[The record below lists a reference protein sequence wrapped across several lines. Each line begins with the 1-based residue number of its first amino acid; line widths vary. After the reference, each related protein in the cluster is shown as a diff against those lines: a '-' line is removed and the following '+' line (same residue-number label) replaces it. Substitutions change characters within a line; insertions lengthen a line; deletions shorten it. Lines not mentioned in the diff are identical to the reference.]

1 MKLAMLLCALA
12 GQVFDVAS
20 IKPTGPNRPG
30 VPFRVGPDSFSMHGR
45 LKDLI
50 QQGYEVEDYQ
60 VAGAPEWVQT
70 ERYDVLAKAASA
82 ASPHEIRAMLK
93 ALLAERFRLKMH
105 RETKTMTGYAL
116 TVDRNGAKLPPP
128 KEGFAPD
135 AQGVI
140 QMGGG
145 LMWARGAS
153 MRNLA
158 RGLRMELGVPV
169 VDETKIAGNYD
180 FKLRFEEGNDDLAE
194 KPDGP
199 RVGGTP
205 AAGSVFTAL
214 KEVGLRL
221 ESGKL
226 PIEVLV
232 IDSAE
237 RPTEN

>member
-1 MKLAMLLCALA
+1 MKLALLLCVLV

-20 IKPTGPNRPG
+20 IRPSDPNRPG
-30 VPFRVGPDSFSMHGR
+30 VPYRIGPNSFSAYGP
-45 LKDLI
+45 LKALI
-50 QQGYEVEDYQ
+50 QQAYEVEDYQ
-60 VAGAPEWVQT
+60 VAGGPAWVQT
-70 ERYDVLAKAASA
+70 ERYDVQAKAATA
-82 ASPHEIRAMLK
+82 ASPHEIRLMVQ
-93 ALLAERFRLKMH
+93 ALLAERFQLKMH
-105 RETKTMTGYAL
+105 RETRTMTGYVL
-116 TVDRNGAKLPPP
+116 TVDKNGAKLPPP
-128 KEGFAPD
+128 KAGLAPD
-135 AQGVI
+135 AQGAI

-158 RGLRMELGVPV
+158 RGLRFELEVPV

-180 FKLRFEEGNDDLAE
+180 FKLRFEEGNRDLEE

-205 AAGSVFTAL
+205 SAGSVFTAL

-221 ESGKL
+221 EPGKL
-226 PIEVLV
+226 SLEVLV

-237 RPTEN
+237 RPSEN

>member
-1 MKLAMLLCALA
+1 
-12 GQVFDVAS
+12 
-20 IKPTGPNRPG
+20 
-30 VPFRVGPDSFSMHGR
+30 
-45 LKDLI
+45 
-50 QQGYEVEDYQ
+50 
-60 VAGAPEWVQT
+60 
-70 ERYDVLAKAASA
+70 
-82 ASPHEIRAMLK
+82 
-93 ALLAERFRLKMH
+93 
-105 RETKTMTGYAL
+105 
-116 TVDRNGAKLPPP
+116 LPPP
-128 KEGFAPD
+128 KEGLAPD

-180 FKLRFEEGNDDLAE
+180 LKLRFEEGNDDLAE

-199 RVGGTP
+199 RVDGTLET
-205 AAGSVFTAL
+205 GSVFTAL
-214 KEVGLRL
+214 KELGLRL

-237 RPTEN
+237 RPSENYPRPYCGKPRNSSRTFGR